1 MPRPNSL
8 NQVPSFAHAKFSP
21 AVIGNMSYSGLG
33 LARAL
38 GRHGVPVIG
47 FSPIGDIVGM
57 NSRFLTPVICPNVS
71 EQEEE
76 FLDFLICLG
85 NRLERKS
92 VFFPTGD
99 NTVLFLAK
107 HAENLRDLYEFV
119 VPDARLVRQVVGKES
134 IFDLCIHHD
143 IPTPRTEYPKS
154 KEEMA
159 EAMENIGFPCII
171 KPVLS
176 PLWWTDEISAIV
188 NHGKVVRLES
198 LEHGLKVYDELAPL
212 NSEFIVQEIIPGD
225 DRNLFYFVF
234 YADRQGKALVRF
246 AGQKHRVTPTHFGS
260 ASYVKS
266 IHDAQL
272 EEISLKVVD
281 AIGYIGLGGIEFK
294 LDPRDNKF
302 KLIEFNARFGLWDI
316 LATKCGIDLP
326 WVAYLDALGLPVPEL
341 QDYEDGVIWISLARD
356 LSALK
361 EYRQEGILSIYQWLI
376 SLRGKRYGASFA
388 WDDPL
393 PGLREAFLFIKSRTT
408 RAIKSGA

>member
-1 MPRPNSL
+1 MSKQNSFGDI
-8 NQVPSFAHAKFSP
+8 PSAANSKHSP

-33 LARAL
+33 LSRAL

-47 FSPIGDIVGM
+47 FSPIYDIVGM
-57 NSRFLTPVICPNVS
+57 NSRFLTPVVCPNVS
-71 EQEEE
+71 EREEE
-76 FLDFLICLG
+76 FMDFLICLG

-92 VFFPTGD
+92 VFIPTGD

-107 HAENLRDLYEFV
+107 HKEELRDLYEFV
-119 VPDARLVRQVVGKES
+119 VPDARLIRQVVGKES
-134 IFDLCIHHD
+134 IFDLCIQHD
-143 IPTPRTEYPKS
+143 IPTPRTEHPKS

-159 EAMENIGFPCII
+159 KALENIGFPCII

-176 PLWWTDEISAIV
+176 PNWWTDEISAIV
-188 NHGKVVRLES
+188 NNGKVVRLES
-198 LEHGLKVYDELAPL
+198 LEHGLEIYEKLAPL
-212 NSEFIVQEIIPGD
+212 DSDIIVQEIIPGD
-225 DRNLFYFVF
+225 DENLYYFVF
-234 YADRQGKALVRF
+234 YADRQGRTLVRF
-246 AGQKHRVTPTHFGS
+246 AGQKLRVTPTHFGS

-272 EEISLKVVD
+272 EEVSLKLVD
-281 AIGYIGLGGIEFK
+281 AIGYVGLGGIEFK

-302 KLIEFNARFGLWDI
+302 KLIEFNARFGLWDV

-326 WVAYLDALGLPVPEL
+326 WVAYLDALRLPVPEP
-341 QDYEDGVIWISLARD
+341 QDYEDGVIWMSLARD

-376 SLRGKRYGASFA
+376 SLRGKRCGASFA

-393 PGLREAFLFIKSRTT
+393 PGLREAFVFMKSRTT
-408 RAIKSGA
+408 KAIKSGA